1 MGQKQVKFLK
11 KQLASGGSMLKYKA
25 KPKHRELTKPS
36 PILKKNKDTDMM
48 EEDKEVQ
55 EDPESPEIKVNEL
68 DDSTNEISSTMDYRG
83 YLEKTG
89 VITSLV

>member
-1 MGQKQVKFLK
+1 
-11 KQLASGGSMLKYKA
+11 MLNNRA
-25 KPKHRELTKPS
+25 KPKHRDLTKLA

-55 EDPESPEIKVNEL
+55 EIPEFPDIKINML